1 MLSRRGQKR
10 VSVRWRL
17 AQAVVT
23 AGLFALWFVPAPLA
37 AQSVVL
43 DEAIVEA
50 CYADAP
56 LGAHAPDCAGA
67 AAERCKE
74 DNQGDPTAIAAACIR
89 YEMGVW
95 DWLYTAEYGGFLPAL
110 EAIDAQNPD
119 QAVPRGQTLQAS
131 EQYWR
136 LQRDADCRLLYALGQ
151 QDHPTA
157 LAASTRCEL
166 ALTVARALR
175 LRDLRGGLTP

>member
-1 MLSRRGQKR
+1 MTRFSIRLGQVIYLSGLC
-10 VSVRWRL
+10 VSLVL
-17 AQAVVT
+17 
-23 AGLFALWFVPAPLA
+23 PAPLV

-74 DNQGDPTAIAAACIR
+74 DNQGDPTAVAAACIR

-95 DWLYTAEYGGFLPAL
+95 DWLYTAEYDRFLPAL

-119 QAVPRGQTLQAS
+119 QAVPSGQTLQAS

-166 ALTVARALR
+166 TLTVARALR
-175 LRDLRGGLTP
+175 LRDLRSEWAP